1 VAEGTV
7 VVLGGTATGF
17 ALAAQLALAG
27 REVVLCDA
35 SPRKARIAAIKET
48 RRITLL
54 QDGAA
59 ATATLAAVTDDPFA
73 AFAAGDVLLAPVP
86 ASEQPEFGRLLL
98 PLVEPRHVMVLMPGG
113 LASLDFAHWLL
124 ARGRWIDNFAT
135 FAETDLAPIVCRKD
149 GDDAVRVFGSA
160 SRLGLGVFP
169 ASRTAATLSLLGPL
183 LEPLVGEIVACD
195 HAAAAGLGAVG
206 ALLRTITVL
215 MNAGRIER
223 TRGDFLLYDD
233 GFTPAVASAVEAV
246 DAERRAV
253 CAALGCESRPI
264 AQILSSAGYGPEG
277 DLWTTVHGSRAFS
290 QVTAPRSL
298 RGGWSSDVSHVLRTW
313 AELGERLEVPVPGL
327 RAVIR
332 LADAATGQD
341 SWGAG
346 RSLDDLGVARM
357 SRATL
362 VQYLG
367 TGETD

>member
-1 VAEGTV
+1 MGEGAV
-7 VVLGGTATGF
+7 VVLGGNATGF

-27 REVVLCDA
+27 REVVLCDT

-54 QDGAA
+54 QDTGV

-86 ASEQPEFGRLLL
+86 ASEQSEFGRLLL

-135 FAETDLAPIVCRKD
+135 FAETDLAPVVCRKD

-169 ASRTAATLSLLGPL
+169 GSRTAATQALLGQL
-183 LEPLVGEIVACD
+183 LEPVVGEIVTCA

-206 ALLRTITVL
+206 VLLRTLTVL
-215 MNAGRIER
+215 MNAARIER
-223 TRGDFLLYDD
+223 ARGDFLLYDD
-233 GFTPAVASAVEAV
+233 GFTPAVASAVNAV

-253 CAALGCESRPI
+253 CTALGCEQQTI
-264 AQILSSAGYGPEG
+264 ARTLSLAGYGPEG

-290 QVTAPRSL
+290 QVRAPKSL
-298 RGGWSSDVSHVLRTW
+298 RGGWSSGVSHVLRTW
-313 AELGERLEVPVPGL
+313 AELGELLEVPVPGL

-332 LADAATGQD
+332 LVDAMTGRD
-341 SWGAG
+341 SWEAG
-346 RSLDDLGVARM
+346 RSLDDLGVERM

-362 VQYLG
+362 VRYLG